1 MNLKKNNKQLST
13 ILVVSLLLT
22 IMASLMLYVASQDT
36 TIVDESPHIVAGY
49 SYLTQREYRLNP
61 EHPPLIKMI
70 TGIPLLFKD
79 LNFPLNST
87 AWTDD
92 LNGQWTLGTQFL
104 HESGNDPISITFLAR
119 LGAIVITLLLGILLF
134 IWAKKLYGAP
144 AGIFV
149 TILFVFSPTFLAH
162 GSLVTTDVGAAFA
175 FLLAIYFFLQYLQKQ
190 TRKNIILAGV
200 AFGIAQLMKF
210 SLILLIPYFAFIVIM
225 WVIFR
230 DRPMELVS
238 LYTAKRI
245 LKYFGKLI
253 IIGVIGLLL
262 VYPVYQYTMLDYS
275 AERQLND
282 AEMTLESS
290 PYKAPAKLVIWM
302 SDKPILRT
310 YAQFF
315 MGHLMVFQRVAGGNT
330 VYFLGDVSSTAWT
343 YYFPVVFAF
352 KVPLALLI
360 LTTIAANVILRGIK
374 KKTRLSLINL
384 QSKKEKL
391 KKLWQLIYNWISK
404 YFIEISMAIFIVFY
418 WIVSMLGNL
427 NIGIRH
433 VLPTFPFI
441 YIILAGIFTHW
452 INKKI
457 NFENLK
463 FFQKVKLILSS
474 LFKQWIRGSIVI
486 ILIIWYV
493 LSSLSAFPHPI
504 AYFNELIGGANNG
517 YKYVVDSNLDW
528 GQDLGRL
535 AKYVEENNIDKI
547 KLNYFGGGSPSY
559 YFGDKVEGFDPNDE
573 TQRKGWIA
581 VSATLLQNGRGIATK
596 DFGGSTT
603 HYMWLNEYEPV
614 TVIGHSI
621 FVYYIP

>member
-162 GSLVTTDVGAAFA
+162 GLLVATDVGAAFA

-190 TRKNIILAGV
+190 TRKNIILAGI

-238 LYTAKRI
+238 MYTAKRI

-343 YYFPVVFAF
+343 YYFPVVFAL

-360 LTTIAANVILRGIK
+360 LTTIAANVVLGGIK
-374 KKTRLSLINL
+374 KKTSFALINL

-474 LFKQWIRGSIVI
+474 IFKQWIRGSVVVI
-486 ILIIWYV
+486 LMIWYV
-493 LSSLSAFPHPI
+493 LSSLSVFPNPI
-504 AYFNELIGGANNG
+504 TYFNELVGGASNG

-559 YFGDKVEGFDPNDE
+559 YLGDKVKGFDPNNE

-596 DFGGSTT
+596 DFRGSTT